1 MFILIDQK
9 RAKFLV
15 ILSILFLV
23 FMSSSLFQIIDNVGW
38 FGPYSVTIVI
48 FFLFM
53 CIGLWSA
60 LSRQHLSYLI
70 RGPAATKLF
79 LGVRIEGQ
87 YLPASHNHG
96 GLLAHIVDLNL
107 DHVIFIAP
115 VFIPKGEKLTMSFAA
130 VPDIPAVV
138 EPYTVKVV
146 ACRVLHAKPNTYLVK
161 ANFVNLAPALRV
173 PLTSFVEDLARRR
186 YLAPVH

>member
-1 MFILIDQK
+1 
-9 RAKFLV
+9 
-15 ILSILFLV
+15 
-23 FMSSSLFQIIDNVGW
+23 MSGSLFQMMDSAGW

-87 YLPASHNHG
+87 YLPPSQNHA
-96 GLLAHIVDLNL
+96 GLLAHIVDLDL

-130 VPDIPAVV
+130 VPDFPAVV
-138 EPYTVKVV
+138 EPYTVTVA
-146 ACRVLHAKPNTYLVK
+146 ACRVLHAKPTAYLVK
-161 ANFVNLAPALRV
+161 ANFVNLAPALRA
-173 PLTSFVEDLARRR
+173 PLTSFVEDLAKRR